1 MVPGPTDGG
10 TLRPAGCASQTRRTR
25 ADDEI
30 RLEVVDLGLRQAEQP
45 APDLAVV
52 LAEGWGCT
60 PKPAVGRDVAEGHG
74 AHRMRAD
81 HGMLERLVEAAGRQ
95 LWVGVRRAGVDDG
108 RSGDASRCQCLDRDG
123 EEPPGCHVY
132 LDGRMVGLSPL
143 SLENLEP
150 KRYTVQ
156 LILTGYKTRERS
168 VALYRGKTKSIDVL
182 MEVVDDQKMKTSP
195 DSE

>member
-1 MVPGPTDGG
+1 MIRQKVKTKKVSTFHFFVLLIIFLMMTVFIQNCSLPLISNRKPGLQPPQQPPTG
-10 TLRPAGCASQTRRTR
+10 SQPT
-25 ADDEI
+25 
-30 RLEVVDLGLRQAEQP
+30 
-45 APDLAVV
+45 
-52 LAEGWGCT
+52 
-60 PKPAVGRDVAEGHG
+60 G
-74 AHRMRAD
+74 AQYTSTYAFLTIKTD
-81 HGMLERLVEAAGRQ
+81 
-95 LWVGVRRAGVDDG
+95 
-108 RSGDASRCQCLDRDG
+108 
-123 EEPPGCHVY
+123 PPGCHVY
-132 LDGRMVGLSPL
+132 LDGQMVGLSPL